1 MGLGSRRSFDR
12 ALRAEISAWVAGY
25 GVRAPVDDVE
35 WAASA
40 DVELLSWLDPLVTRA
55 RLVYVGESNH
65 FVHEKVGYRIFLSRY
80 LHSRGC
86 RVFVDEL
93 AWSDGRRID
102 RYLATGDRTWLD
114 LVATWGY
121 EGDGRADRD
130 DRSTGY
136 LASATGEYPSTA
148 FRAEHERWLSALR
161 NCTTSDDPVRF
172 WGMDIDYTPGAGYL
186 HLRAALDLFRD
197 VDPSVS
203 AALEGLAARVPGES
217 VADELARLEA
227 LGAAC
232 TRLVEDRGPR
242 RSGSGPL
249 DDDAWELQQAVRSLR
264 RGHEYLTLTQAATDL
279 PSVAPAMALR
289 ERVMA
294 EQVRAVL
301 SRSPEAPVALFA
313 HNLHLARDDTTIDRD
328 GGVGPGGDRAPA
340 VGTQLALEHPG
351 AVASVWMV
359 DVRGRDAQPFREAT
373 NLIRSPAGTLNADLG
388 AAGDTY
394 LIPTRHPGG
403 APSPF
408 DHRRRLWLLY
418 GTSAELRITD
428 QADALYVVRDVT
440 PIRSDGS
447 R

>member
-1 MGLGSRRSFDR
+1 MGLGSCRSFDR
-12 ALRAEISAWVAGY
+12 ARRAEVVAWVADH
-25 GVRAPVDDVE
+25 GVPAPVDDVD

-40 DVELLSWLDPLVTRA
+40 DVELLAWLDPLVTRA

-65 FVHEKVGYRIFLSRY
+65 FVHEKTGYRILLSRY

-93 AWSDGRRID
+93 AWSDGRRVD
-102 RYLATGDRTWLD
+102 RYLVTGDRAWLD
-114 LVATWGY
+114 RVTTWGY
-121 EGDGRADRD
+121 EGDDRADRD

-136 LASATGEYPSTA
+136 LASATGEYPSVA
-148 FRAEHERWLSALR
+148 FRAEHERWLEALR
-161 NCTTSDDPVRF
+161 SCTTSDDPVHF
-172 WGMDIDYTPGAGYL
+172 WGMDIDYTPGAGYP
-186 HLRAALDLFRD
+186 HLRSALDGLRAVHPEVVAMLD
-197 VDPSVS
+197 V
-203 AALEGLAARVPGES
+203 LAARVPFES
-217 VADELARLEA
+217 VADELARIETLD
-227 LGAAC
+227 AAC
-232 TRLVEDRGPR
+232 TKLVGERRLDGAGP
-242 RSGSGPL
+242 SDEL
-249 DDDAWELQQAVRSLR
+249 WWELQQAVRSLR
-264 RGHEYLTLTQAATDL
+264 RGLEYLTLTQAATDL

-301 SRSPEAPVALFA
+301 ARSPSAPVALFA
-313 HNLHLARDDTTIDRD
+313 HNLHLARDDATIDRD

-340 VGTQLALEHPG
+340 VGTQLALDHPG
-351 AVASVWMV
+351 EVAAVWMV

-373 NLIRSPAGTLNADLG
+373 NRVRSPAGTLNADLG

-394 LIPTRHPGG
+394 LVPTHRPDG

-408 DHRRRLWLLY
+408 DRRRRLSLLY
-418 GTSAELRITD
+418 GTSAELCVAE

-440 PIRSDGS
+440 PIRAEGT